1 MSPNCWVQWKVI
13 PRCVSL
19 YLIKLLTPSS
29 LNTFRSLGFINGVLL
44 WFPSYLSDHVVFT
57 SSRGSGSWTDS
68 LKAAF
73 PQDLSLSLLVTW
85 FTFSEWSRLCVCVWY
100 SHFYVSNPN
109 LCPKIQTY
117 ICNRLLD
124 TFTWKS
130 LKCFTFSR
138 LRQNNV
144 YTPTVSLVE
153 VVCIMISRECLGLIF
168 SLRNF

>member
-1 MSPNCWVQWKVI
+1 MPFWKMMHEAEENILFPYVF
-13 PRCVSL
+13 L
-19 YLIKLLTPSS
+19 YGLDVGWIKNQKGNWSVKTVHEVLI
-29 LNTFRSLGFINGVLL
+29 
-44 WFPSYLSDHVVFT
+44 DHVVFT
-57 SSRGSGSWTDS
+57 SSWGSGCWTDS